1 MSIKV
6 MVADDLLLS
15 RSALTALIEKRKEIR
30 VVGSVGGDADALAF
44 AETHRPDIAVVG
56 FDGADSSA
64 VTVAEKIAGIPEC
77 RSVVLAE
84 RFTRSIV
91 RQAFCSG
98 IGGMLQRSVPPS
110 RFFEA
115 LHRVHQGER
124 VFDADLTVAALANTG
139 CPLTVRQLA
148 VLERL
153 SYGDTTVEIAARLHL
168 SEGTVRNYLS
178 SLVTKLGA
186 RNRIDA
192 LRIARDARWL

>member
-1 MSIKV
+1 MRIEV
-6 MVADDLLLS
+6 MVSDDLLLS
-15 RSALTALIEKRKEIR
+15 RSALATLIEKREEIL
-30 VVGSVGGDADALAF
+30 VVGAVGGDADALEF
-44 AETHRPDIAVVG
+44 AEIHRPDIAIIS
-56 FDGADSSA
+56 FDGVDSNA
-64 VTVAEKIAGIPEC
+64 ITVAEKISSLPEC
-77 RSVVLAE
+77 RSLLLAE

-91 RQAFCSG
+91 RQSFSAG
-98 IGGMLQRSVPPS
+98 VDGMLQRSVAPNW
-110 RFFEA
+110 FFEA
-115 LHRVHQGER
+115 LHRLYQGER
-124 VFDADLTVAALANTG
+124 VFDADLTVAALANAG
-139 CPLTVRQLA
+139 CPLSSRQLA